1 MINDQYDTGDQCQW
15 VYQHVLSAHVFNL
28 GDWGGVEEGRWRGVG
43 EGVGLPGWVLGGVS
57 VRVLGSVWCV
67 VVGRGLWVQGTL
79 ARQVLSAR
87 VGGWRISINSRNLS

>member
-67 VVGRGLWVQGTL
+67 VVGRECGC
-79 ARQVLSAR
+79 RVLLPGR
-87 VGGWRISINSRNLS
+87 CCEHVLVNGGYL